1 MILSLLLAAVF
12 SCPLERVTS
21 TDPAQ
26 ARSAYDARVAQL
38 LYETPLAIDYEARP
52 YRLVPGYCEMPTLS
66 DDGRTYRFRV
76 RSGEGRSATNAV
88 QSLQR
93 LQDPTCPNGWIL
105 KDVESMRVLSGETFE
120 IRLARR
126 VDYFPWLLACA
137 GAAVVGPNLEG
148 TGPFRLVKW
157 LKNHEMVFER
167 RRRDEHAEKGFDV
180 VRYLVID
187 DATTQW
193 LMFLR
198 GELDLLGELSR
209 DTWDMIVDE
218 TGALDPRL
226 KARGIEMHTLS
237 TLESAYLG
245 FNMKDPVVGKNRKL
259 RQALNCAFDYP
270 AWEAFYN
277 HRISP
282 STGPLPPGVAGRV
295 SEPLPYRFD
304 LDKARRLLAEAGYPG
319 GIDPATGRRL
329 VLTLSI
335 GRPDQASRE
344 LGELLAS
351 FYDRIGVKLE
361 LSFMTW
367 DAYLSAIND
376 GRVQLFYLIWVM
388 DYPHAQNILQLFYG
402 PNRSPGV
409 NHANYENAD
418 YDAAYEKG
426 DYRACQEILRED
438 CPWIFTHYRQ
448 DCKLTGPRVG
458 HFIPSDFPY
467 GAEEFF
473 EAREVKGK

>member
-1 MILSLLLAAVF
+1 MILALLLAATF
-12 SCPLERVTS
+12 SCPMERVTS
-21 TDPAQ
+21 TDPAKAQ
-26 ARSAYDARVAQL
+26 SAYDARVAQL
-38 LYETPLAIDYEARP
+38 LYETPLAIDYKARP
-52 YRLVPGYCEMPTLS
+52 YKLVPGYCELPTLGE
-66 DDGRTYRFRV
+66 DGKTYRFRV
-76 RSGEGRSATNAV
+76 RDGEGRSATNAV

-93 LQDPTCPNGWIL
+93 LKDPICPNGWIV
-105 KDVESMRVLSGETFE
+105 KDVESMRVLSADMFE
-120 IRLARR
+120 IRLARKI
-126 VDYFPWLLACA
+126 DYFPWLLACA
-137 GAAVVGPNLEG
+137 GSAIVGPDMVG
-148 TGPFRLVKW
+148 TGPFRLAKW
-157 LKNHEMVFER
+157 LKNHEMVFTR
-167 RRRDEHAEKGFDV
+167 QRPSEKGFDV

-198 GELDLLGELSR
+198 GEVDFLCEISR

-218 TGALDPRL
+218 QGELDGRL
-226 KARGIEMHTLS
+226 RARGIEMHTMP
-237 TLESAYLG
+237 TLESAYVG
-245 FNMKDPVVGKNRKL
+245 FNMKDPVVGKNKKL

-270 AWEAFYN
+270 KWEAFYN

-282 STGPLPPGVAGRV
+282 STGPLPPGVEGRV

-304 LDKARRLLAEAGYPG
+304 LDKARKLLAEAGYPG

-361 LSFMTW
+361 LAFMTW

-409 NHANYENAD
+409 NHANYESRD
-418 YDAAYEKG
+418 YDAAYETG
-426 DYRACQEILRED
+426 DYRRCQEILRED
-438 CPWIFTHYRQ
+438 CPWIFTHYRE

-458 HFIPSDFPY
+458 NFVPSDFPY
-467 GAEEFF
+467 GAEEHF
-473 EAREVKGK
+473 EAREVE